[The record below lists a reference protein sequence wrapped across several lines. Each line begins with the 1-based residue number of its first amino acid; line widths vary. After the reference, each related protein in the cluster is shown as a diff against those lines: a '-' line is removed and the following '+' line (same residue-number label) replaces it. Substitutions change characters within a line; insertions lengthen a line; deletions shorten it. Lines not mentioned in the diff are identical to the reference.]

1 MDHSSCSSLKCL
13 SIYLH
18 FIHLMGVSCFCCTR
32 PGRCLESIFNHT
44 TIFLYFLRILET
56 RFSKCHDPFFF
67 SREVINILRG
77 ILLTPSIC
85 SNHTHLSLQRK
96 TPNSQAP
103 TRSPLLCVATWAH
116 SGDSPFPSD
125 PLLSSFSISK
135 SPLKILFRL
144 EFHFLFYYFNGNN
157 NFEYGRIICNSNLIA
172 SWFSWYIII

>member
-67 SREVINILRG
+67 SREVINILRA

-96 TPNSQAP
+96 TPNRPDYLCCAWPHGPIPATPLSPATPFSPPSLSQN
-103 TRSPLLCVATWAH
+103 H
-116 SGDSPFPSD
+116 
-125 PLLSSFSISK
+125 
-135 SPLKILFRL
+135 
-144 EFHFLFYYFNGNN
+144 H
-157 NFEYGRIICNSNLIA
+157 
-172 SWFSWYIII
+172 